1 MNVFPRLISARLL
14 AWRQRPAVRRALRAA
29 LWLIVSA
36 ALLLAALACAI
47 QFWLLPRLGDY
58 KPALAQAL
66 SQATGQRV
74 DIDELGGGWRHGHL
88 VLFVRGVSVSQPQSG
103 ATQRFAKLE
112 LAPSLSSL
120 WRLEPHFSR
129 IALSGPV
136 IHIRRDARG
145 AILINDI
152 GLTQGSGDTALL
164 DWLLRQSEVSIDQA
178 TLHWRDEFAGLAE
191 LTLTDGRVVLRRGLF
206 SHSLAIGA
214 RPPSDWLSSFALA
227 MDWRGDRLADWK
239 TWRGRVRLDVG
250 GVRLSAWENYLNFNS
265 SRVLPQGEG
274 QSSVVTV
281 NDRAGAPAAS
291 ADAQR
296 IVKVLADELK

>member
-1 MNVFPRLISARLL
+1 MADC
-14 AWRQRPAVRRALRAA
+14 VRC
-29 LWLIVSA
+29 
-36 ALLLAALACAI
+36 LAAGGAGLRHSVLAAAA
-47 QFWLLPRLGDY
+47 PGDY

-66 SQATGQRV
+66 SRATGQRV

-145 AILINDI
+145 AIPINDI
-152 GLTQGSGDTALL
+152 DLTQGSGDTALL

-191 LTLTDGRVVLRRGLF
+191 LTLTDGRWCCGAACSATAWPLAPARP
-206 SHSLAIGA
+206 AIGCPA
-214 RPPSDWLSSFALA
+214 LPRPWTGAATGWPTGKPGAAACGWTWAA
-227 MDWRGDRLADWK
+227 CACPPGK
-239 TWRGRVRLDVG
+239 T
-250 GVRLSAWENYLNFNS
+250 
-265 SRVLPQGEG
+265 
-274 QSSVVTV
+274 T
-281 NDRAGAPAAS
+281 
-291 ADAQR
+291 
-296 IVKVLADELK
+296 